1 MENNLISNAL
11 FRSLV
16 VRVASAY
23 LEEDEETALTADMSN
38 GVLPTSGDRQK
49 KTKGKFKMDRI
60 KEYLR
65 KPIKKT
71 KEKIRNRR
79 KRKRTPRQKYEE
91 KARQNPK
98 KVERKPSGGARSW
111 SDYKKDYDWSPD
123 HKKRKDTS
131 KADYEKSEKGK
142 RTRKKYYEKNKNKQG
157 WDMSEENNTDKT
169 AKKRRKK
176 NKKKKKLP
184 VGTKRRVL
192 TNHKKRN
199 PAGFRKNKVKRK
211 IQRRL
216 NVGGY
221 IKKKINQ
228 RIEMRKPINRLRK
241 NLRQQFKRTVGL
253 KSLKRG
259 GLLTAPEI
267 FVALVPKID
276 VIDQT
281 IVMAFV
287 HSVSPMT
294 GMVTF
299 VTEDNTINSL
309 PLEVFMEIA
318 VPMTDDHADSLAKL
332 IFAELGELELLPVS
346 RQDVLD
352 CTADL
357 MTEEQRAQCTELAN
371 ESVQKGLGAD
381 KGVKNRVKSEP
392 DEMNRL
398 TRFYAPFKV
407 PILQEPVV
415 FGGVLPLNEMEEE
428 DEDLITVTAKRVATF
443 YREQQH
449 PSKMDK
455 KDDKSDG
462 GTPQGDDDSSTMSS
476 PGWVTPQTGAPYN
489 QDTPSRKPSNG
500 ITQPAVYDNPG
511 SAKVIPSG
519 KGFVNKM
526 AERIAW
532 RYLNER

>member
-1 MENNLISNAL
+1 ME
-11 FRSLV
+11 
-16 VRVASAY
+16 
-23 LEEDEETALTADMSN
+23 D
-38 GVLPTSGDRQK
+38 
-49 KTKGKFKMDRI
+49 
-60 KEYLR
+60 
-65 KPIKKT
+65 
-71 KEKIRNRR
+71 
-79 KRKRTPRQKYEE
+79 
-91 KARQNPK
+91 
-98 KVERKPSGGARSW
+98 
-111 SDYKKDYDWSPD
+111 
-123 HKKRKDTS
+123 
-131 KADYEKSEKGK
+131 
-142 RTRKKYYEKNKNKQG
+142 
-157 WDMSEENNTDKT
+157 NNTSDKV
-169 AKKRRKK
+169 A
-176 NKKKKKLP
+176 KKLP
-184 VGTKRRVL
+184 TGTKRRVMKNL
-192 TNHKKRN
+192 KKRN
-199 PAGFRKNKVKRK
+199 PAQFRKNKITRKRK
-211 IQRRL
+211 KRL
-216 NVGGY
+216 NMGGY

-228 RIEMRKPINRLRK
+228 RIQMRKPINKLRK
-241 NLRQQFKRTVGL
+241 KLRQQFKRKTKL

-267 FVALVPKID
+267 LVAIVPKID
-276 VIDQT
+276 VVDQT
-281 IVMAFV
+281 ILMAFV

-332 IFAELGELELLPVS
+332 IFAELGELELLPIS

-357 MTEEQRAQCTELAN
+357 LTEEQKAQCTELAN

-415 FGGVLPLNEMEEE
+415 FGGVLPLSEMEEE
-428 DEDLITVTAKRVATF
+428 DEELITVTAKRVATF

-489 QDTPSRKPSNG
+489 QDTPTRKPSNG

-511 SAKVIPSG
+511 SARVIPSG
-519 KGFVNKM
+519 KGYENKKSSLI
-526 AERIAW
+526 ERIAW
-532 RYLNER
+532 RYLNEK

>member
-1 MENNLISNAL
+1 M
-11 FRSLV
+11 
-16 VRVASAY
+16 
-23 LEEDEETALTADMSN
+23 
-38 GVLPTSGDRQK
+38 
-49 KTKGKFKMDRI
+49 
-60 KEYLR
+60 
-65 KPIKKT
+65 
-71 KEKIRNRR
+71 
-79 KRKRTPRQKYEE
+79 
-91 KARQNPK
+91 
-98 KVERKPSGGARSW
+98 
-111 SDYKKDYDWSPD
+111 
-123 HKKRKDTS
+123 
-131 KADYEKSEKGK
+131 
-142 RTRKKYYEKNKNKQG
+142 
-157 WDMSEENNTDKT
+157 
-169 AKKRRKK
+169 
-176 NKKKKKLP
+176 
-184 VGTKRRVL
+184 
-192 TNHKKRN
+192 
-199 PAGFRKNKVKRK
+199 
-211 IQRRL
+211 
-216 NVGGY
+216 GGY

-228 RIEMRKPINRLRK
+228 RIQMRKPINKLRK
-241 NLRQQFKRTVGL
+241 KLRQQFKRKTKL

-267 FVALVPKID
+267 LVALVPKID
-276 VIDQT
+276 VVDQT
-281 IVMAFV
+281 ILMAFV

-299 VTEDNTINSL
+299 VTENNDVNSL

-332 IFAELGELELLPVS
+332 IFAELGELDLLPVS

-357 MTEEQRAQCTELAN
+357 LTEEQKAQCTEIAT

-398 TRFYAPFKV
+398 TRFYSPFKV

-415 FGGVLPLNEMEEE
+415 FGGVLPLSELEEE
-428 DEDLITVTAKRVATF
+428 EEIITVTAKRVATF

-489 QDTPSRKPSNG
+489 QDTPTRKPSNG

-526 AERIAW
+526 AVRIAW

>member
-1 MENNLISNAL
+1 MENNFISNAL
-11 FRSLV
+11 LRSIV
-16 VRVASAY
+16 VRVATAH
-23 LEEDEETALTADMSN
+23 LEEDEETTLTADMSN
-38 GVLPTSGDRQK
+38 GVLPTSGQRQK
-49 KTKGKFKMDRI
+49 KTKGKFRMDRI

-65 KPIKKT
+65 NPIKKM
-71 KEKIRNRR
+71 KEKIRNRI
-79 KRKRTPRQKYEE
+79 KRKRTPRKKYEE
-91 KARQNPK
+91 RARNNPE

-111 SDYKKDYDWSPD
+111 SDYSDDKDWSED
-123 HKKRKDTS
+123 HKKRKDDKKKWEDTPQ
-131 KADYEKSEKGK
+131 AK
-142 RTRKKYYEKNKNKQG
+142 RTRQKYYEKNKNKQG
-157 WDMSEENNTDKT
+157 WDMSEEHNNTDKT
-169 AKKRRKK
+169 ANKRRKK
-176 NKKKKKLP
+176 FPK
-184 VGTKRRVL
+184 GTKRRVMKNL
-192 TNHKKRN
+192 KKRN
-199 PAGFRKNKVKRK
+199 PAQFKRNTIKRK
-211 IQRRL
+211 RKKRL
-216 NVGGY
+216 NMGGY
-221 IKKKINQ
+221 IKKKIRQ
-228 RIEMRKPINRLRK
+228 RINMRKPINRLRK
-241 NLRQQFKRTVGL
+241 NLRQKFKRDTGL

-267 FVALVPKID
+267 LVALVPKID
-276 VIDQT
+276 VVDQT
-281 IVMAFV
+281 ILMAFV

-299 VTEDNTINSL
+299 VTETNTINSL

-357 MTEEQRAQCTELAN
+357 LTEEQKAQCTEIAT

-381 KGVKNRVKSEP
+381 KGVRNRVKSEP

-398 TRFYAPFKV
+398 TRFYAPFRV

-415 FGGVLPLNEMEEE
+415 FGGVLPLSELEEE
-428 DEDLITVTAKRVATF
+428 DEDLITVTAKRVASF

-489 QDTPSRKPSNG
+489 QDIPSRKPSNG

-519 KGFVNKM
+519 RGFVNKM

-532 RYLNER
+532 RYLNEK

>member
-1 MENNLISNAL
+1 MRDNLVSNAL

-16 VRVASAY
+16 VRIASAY
-23 LEEDEETALTADMSN
+23 LEEDGETTLTADMSN
-38 GVLPTSGDRQK
+38 GVLPTSGQRQK
-49 KTKGKFKMDRI
+49 KTKGKFRMDRI

-65 KPIKKT
+65 NPIKKM

-91 KARQNPK
+91 RARNNPK

-111 SDYKKDYDWSPD
+111 SDYSDDKDWSED
-123 HKKRKDTS
+123 HKKRKDDKKKWEDTPQ
-131 KADYEKSEKGK
+131 AK
-142 RTRKKYYEKNKNKQG
+142 RTRKKYYEKNKHKQG
-157 WDMSEENNTDKT
+157 WDMSEEHNNTDKT
-169 AKKRRKK
+169 AKKRR
-176 NKKKKKLP
+176 KKKKKLP

-192 TNHKKRN
+192 KNLKKRN
-199 PAGFRKNKVKRK
+199 PAKFKKNKIVRK
-211 IQRRL
+211 QKKRL
-216 NVGGY
+216 NIGKY
-221 IKKKINQ
+221 IRKKITQ
-228 RIEMRKPINRLRK
+228 RINLKKPINKLRR
-241 NLRQQFKRTVGL
+241 NLRQKLKRVL
-253 KSLKRG
+253 NLRSLKRG
-259 GLLTAPEI
+259 SLLTSPEI
-267 FVALVPKID
+267 LVAIVPKID
-276 VIDQT
+276 VIDET
-281 IVMAFV
+281 ITMAYV

-299 VTEDNTINSL
+299 LTEFNKFNSL
-309 PLEVFMEIA
+309 PLEVFIEVA
-318 VPMTDDHADSLAKL
+318 VPMSEDHADSLAKL
-332 IFAELGELELLPVS
+332 IFAELGELDILPVT
-346 RQDVLD
+346 RQDILE
-352 CTADL
+352 CTADML
-357 MTEEQRAQCTELAN
+357 TEEQKAQCTELAN
-371 ESVQKGLGAD
+371 ESVQRGLGAD
-381 KGVKNRVKSEP
+381 KGVKSRVKSEP

-398 TRFYAPFKV
+398 TRFYAPFKA

-415 FGGVLPLNEMEEE
+415 FGNVLPLSELEE
-428 DEDLITVTAKRVATF
+428 DEEEITVIAKRVASF

-489 QDTPSRKPSNG
+489 QDIPSRKPSNG

-519 KGFVNKM
+519 RGFVNKM

-532 RYLNER
+532 RYLNEK

>member
-1 MENNLISNAL
+1 MRDNLVSNAL
-11 FRSLV
+11 LRSLV
-16 VRVASAY
+16 VRIASAY
-23 LEEDEETALTADMSN
+23 LEEDEETTLTADMSN
-38 GVLPTSGDRQK
+38 GVLPTSGQRQK
-49 KTKGKFKMDRI
+49 KTKGKFRMDRI

-65 KPIKKT
+65 KPIKKV
-71 KEKIRNRR
+71 KNKIRNRR
-79 KRKRTPRQKYEE
+79 QRKRTPRQKYEE
-91 KARQNPK
+91 RARNNPK
-98 KVERKPSGGARSW
+98 KVERKPSGGAREW
-111 SDYKKDYDWSPD
+111 SDYKKDYDWSTD
-123 HKKRKDTS
+123 HKKRKDQKKNWEDTPQ
-131 KADYEKSEKGK
+131 AK
-142 RTRKKYYEKNKNKQG
+142 RTRQKYYEKNKNKQG
-157 WDMSEENNTDKT
+157 WDMSGEHNNTDKT

-176 NKKKKKLP
+176 LP
-184 VGTKRRVL
+184 KGTKRRVMKNL
-192 TNHKKRN
+192 KKRN
-199 PAGFRKNKVKRK
+199 PAQFKRNTITRKRK
-211 IQRRL
+211 KRL
-216 NVGGY
+216 NMGGY
-221 IKKKINQ
+221 IKKKIRQ
-228 RIEMRKPINRLRK
+228 RINMRKPINRLRK
-241 NLRQQFKRTVGL
+241 NLRQQFKRNTGL

-267 FVALVPKID
+267 LVALVPKID

-281 IVMAFV
+281 ILMAFV

-294 GMVTF
+294 GMITF
-299 VTEDNTINSL
+299 VTETNTINSL

-357 MTEEQRAQCTELAN
+357 LTEEQKAQCTEIAT

-381 KGVKNRVKSEP
+381 KGVRNRVKSDP

-398 TRFYAPFKV
+398 TRFYAPFRV

-415 FGGVLPLNEMEEE
+415 FGGVLPLSELEEE